1 MLMHFNL
8 IRFLDWILREDSLSK
23 IDDYSKIFFKIKN
36 RTISIKIQ
44 YVYKFIHRGII

>member
-1 MLMHFNL
+1 M
-8 IRFLDWILREDSLSK
+8 SK
-23 IDDYSKIFFKIKN
+23 IDDYSKIFFKTYKIFFKN

>member
-8 IRFLDWILREDSLSK
+8 IGFYEDSLSK
-23 IDDYSKIFFKIKN
+23 IDDYSKILFKTKN